1 MDKLYIIQLIH
12 TNSQGIDF
20 VSSPT
25 ECKYTTDINTANDY
39 VREELQKDDFYEI
52 EEAFPASGLV
62 CHFRA
67 DNGNGASYEIAVW
80 EVKLMDNSQPKI
92 SKTDAMRAAP
102 KFLLNVHKDDFDSI
116 PAIVNADA
124 LMREGNQKGFD
135 TIVDALRGVKS
146 FADDL
151 IRGLESHIQRMEEQQ

>member
-39 VREELQKDDFYEI
+39 VKGELQKDDFYEI
-52 EEAFPASGLV
+52 EEAFPAPGLIR
-62 CHFRA
+62 HFRA
-67 DNGNGASYEIAVW
+67 DSGNGASCEIAVW
-80 EVKLMDNSQPKI
+80 EVELMDNTQPKI
-92 SKTDAMRAAP
+92 SKADAMRAAP

-116 PAIVNADA
+116 PAIFNADA

-135 TIVDALRGVKS
+135 TIVDALRGVRN
-146 FADDL
+146 FTDDL
-151 IRGLESHIQRMEEQQ
+151 IRGLDNQ